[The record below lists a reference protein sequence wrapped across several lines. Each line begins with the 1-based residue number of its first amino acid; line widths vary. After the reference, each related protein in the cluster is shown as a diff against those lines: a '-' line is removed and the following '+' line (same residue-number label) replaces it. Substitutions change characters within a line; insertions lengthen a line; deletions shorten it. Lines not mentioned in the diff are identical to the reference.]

1 MSNMSYC
8 RFENTSLDLAD
19 CNEALES
26 LLNCEG
32 GSSLSEHELNAAV
45 RLFGLCKDFL
55 SKIEDHLTGN
65 GIDVDSIMDFNN
77 DREVREQ
84 LASASAAVEAYEQEE
99 EGCEDM
105 DEPPC

>member
-32 GSSLSEHELNAAV
+32 GSSLSDRELQAAV
-45 RLFGLCKDFL
+45 RLIGLCKDVL
-55 SKIEDHLTGN
+55 CKVEAHLTGN
-65 GIDVDSIMDFNN
+65 GVEMDSIMDYHN
-77 DREVREQ
+77 DREIRDQ
-84 LASASAAVEAYEQEE
+84 LAACSASVDVMEA
-99 EGCEDM
+99 EGEDD
-105 DEPPC
+105 DE

>member
-32 GSSLSEHELNAAV
+32 GSSLSEYELNAAV

-65 GIDVDSIMDFNN
+65 GVDVDSIMDFHN
-77 DREVREQ
+77 DREIRDQ
-84 LASASAAVEAYEQEE
+84 LAACSASVDAMEA
-99 EGCEDM
+99 EGEDD
-105 DEPPC
+105 DE